1 MSENKVTYGLK
12 NAHYSK
18 VTINTDG
25 SIAYETPK
33 PMPGSTELTL
43 DPRGDMTEFYADDM
57 LYYSADNNQGYDGK
71 LTLANIPED
80 FEINI
85 LGQIKDEDDG
95 VITENANAKG
105 SYFALMFEF
114 DGDVKK
120 IRHVLYYCK
129 ASRPSAG
136 SSSKT
141 DKVDPN
147 TIELDFVSSASPDTL
162 NVKTKTTTTTP
173 DSVYNN
179 WYDAVYKK
187 VTEPL
192 TVTVSPVDA
201 ATGVAINSNI
211 VWTFGK
217 AINPSDVTSNNFLV
231 IASVAGAEIAGA
243 LSLDETKKI
252 VTFNPTSDL
261 SLNTAYLATALK
273 TIRGAD
279 GSVMVANSIVNFT
292 TVTS

>member
-18 VTINTDG
+18 VTINTEG

-173 DSVYNN
+173 DSIYNN

-211 VWTFGK
+211 VWTFDK
-217 AINPSDVTSNNFLV
+217 ALNEGNVNAGNFIV
-231 IASVAGAEIAGA
+231 MNATGTEIAGT
-243 LSLDETKKI
+243 LTLDETKKI
-252 VTFNPTSDL
+252 VTFNPTADL
-261 SLNTAYLATALK
+261 SNNTAYTVIALK
-273 TIRGAD
+273 TVRGAD
-279 GSVMVANSIVNFT
+279 GSVMAANSITNFT

>member
-18 VTINTDG
+18 VIINTDG

-162 NVKTKTTTTTP
+162 NVKTKTTTTTQ

-187 VTEPL
+187 ITEPL

-201 ATGVAINSNI
+201 ATGVAVSANI
-211 VWTFGK
+211 VWTFSK
-217 AINPSDVTSNNFLV
+217 ALNEANVNAGNF
-231 IASVAGAEIAGA
+231 IIMNATGTEIAGT
-243 LSLDETKKI
+243 LTLDETKKI

-261 SLNTAYLATALK
+261 STNTAYTAIALK
-273 TIRGAD
+273 TVRGAD
-279 GSVMVANSIVNFT
+279 SSAMVANSITNFT
-292 TVTS
+292 TITS